1 MDILQTTR
9 TPAVLEELGRRIERL
24 RLRRNLSLA
33 QLAEEAGVGT
43 ATLQRLESGSNPTVK
58 TLVQVLRALHRLADL
73 DALVQEVEVS
83 PFEISEGRRTP
94 RRRAS
99 GSRG

>member
-1 MDILQTTR
+1 MKITQIAR
-9 TPAVLEELGRRIERL
+9 TPAVLEEVGRRIERL

-43 ATLQRLESGSNPTVK
+43 ATLQRLESGSNPTLK
-58 TLVQVLRALHRLADL
+58 TMVQVLRALNRLEDL
-73 DALVQEVEVS
+73 DALVAEVEVS
-83 PFEISEGRRTP
+83 PFEISEARPTP